1 MLVLETIP
9 VPAHPGDHPAQLSWV
24 SFRVGQEVKREA
36 DHSSGNLSQPPK
48 GCTEQGLEHTEA
60 LRNGEKHQSR
70 FGWSRWVYL
79 SRCRL
84 AVTVWSCRPTLNR
97 RAPHATVSG
106 PELHLHILAHQRG
119 SIYPVQALGA
129 YYTRS
134 LLLPPP

>member
-70 FGWSRWVYL
+70 FGWSRWGI
-79 SRCRL
+79 
-84 AVTVWSCRPTLNR
+84 PKQ
-97 RAPHATVSG
+97 VSAG
-106 PELHLHILAHQRG
+106 CLCLVL
-119 SIYPVQALGA
+119 
-129 YYTRS
+129 
-134 LLLPPP
+134 